1 MGWLGLVYGWFGWL
15 WTGYV
20 CWMGGLYGVGLI
32 LGGTFGWFT
41 LVPGTG
47 LVESKELGWY
57 MGGLGNKLVVWVV
70 SVLFGVVLG

>member
-1 MGWLGLVYGWFGWL
+1 MALGWLCLLDGWFG
-15 WTGYV
+15 
-20 CWMGGLYGVGLI
+20 GVWLI

-57 MGGLGNKLVVWVV
+57 LDGLGNKLG
-70 SVLFGVVLG
+70 FGW